1 MRFLLRLLA
10 SLTFTLRFT
19 ASIHFGR
26 WQKNASLLF
35 MHLRQDLPWV
45 PNEFHLI
52 LLGLSGFRLSRFGF

>member
-10 SLTFTLRFT
+10 SVTFTLRFT

-35 MHLRQDLPWV
+35 MQDLPWV